1 MKKLILTL
9 LIAAVSFSTFA
20 IVIPQ
25 QDTTKTHKEKVKPK
39 GKKSTKW
46 GTKKDTTKKD
56 TLPVYP
62 VKKDTLHH
70 N

>member
-20 IVIPQ
+20 TVIPQ
-25 QDTTKTHKEKVKPK
+25 QDTTKQHKEKMKTKPRK
-39 GKKSTKW
+39 GKW
-46 GTKKDTTKKD
+46 DTKKDTMKKD
-56 TLPVYP
+56 TMPTYP
-62 VKKDTLHH
+62 VKKDTLHR